1 MKVKEQIFK
10 AERDV
15 KYIFERANSSNKSLI
30 IVFSAFSPIG
40 VGPKYSYIKT
50 LNEID
55 CNKLFIL
62 DDFGCRASYYLCEN
76 KDYGIERAVIGLI
89 RYFIKEMNIKQV
101 IACGSSKGGYA
112 ALYYGVK
119 YGFNHIIVGSPQTL
133 LGDYLLRSSQSTKD
147 VAKFIAGGISV
158 PDKKYLDEII
168 YDVIENSN
176 YSPDV
181 YIHVGKGE
189 YHYNVHVKPLLRVFK
204 EKNIS
209 CKLDLGN
216 YSKHSDLIHFFPEFL
231 RGKVHSC
238 LEYYKVKSLLP
249 YF

>member
-1 MKVKEQIFK
+1 MGVKELIFK
-10 AERDV
+10 AEKNV

-40 VGPKYSYIKT
+40 VDPKYNYIKT
-50 LNEID
+50 LNKID

-76 KDYGIERAVIGLI
+76 KDYGIEKSVIKLI
-89 RYFIKEMNIKQV
+89 RQVIKEMGIEQV

-112 ALYYGVK
+112 ALYYGMK
-119 YGFNHIIVGSPQTL
+119 YGFNHIIAGSPQTL
-133 LGDYLLRSSQSTKD
+133 LGDYLLSNEQFTGD
-147 VAKFIAGGISV
+147 VAKFIAGGTNLA
-158 PDKKYLDEII
+158 DKDFLNNII
-168 YDVIENSN
+168 YDVIDESS
-176 YSPDV
+176 YLPDV

-189 YHYNVHVKPLLRVFK
+189 YHYNIHVKPLLKIFK

-209 CKLDLGN
+209 YKLDLGN
-216 YSKHSDLIHFFPEFL
+216 YSKHSDLVHFFPGFL
-231 RGKVHSC
+231 QGKVHSC
-238 LEYYKVKSLLP
+238 LESYQIKSLLP